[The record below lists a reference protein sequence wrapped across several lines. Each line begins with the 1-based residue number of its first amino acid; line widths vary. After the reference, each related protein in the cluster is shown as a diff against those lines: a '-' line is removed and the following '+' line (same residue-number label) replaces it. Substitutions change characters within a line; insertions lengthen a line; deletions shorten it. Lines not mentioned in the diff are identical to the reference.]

1 MPACVPAC
9 TSVNYLSADCLPA
22 LLLLLLLRELS
33 GTSQASPHVA
43 GIAATCIQSGY
54 CPPGTTG
61 MQKLAIIQ
69 AAAVQRLTQ
78 RQPYGFRGDP
88 VSAKGVSA
96 REYYGFLA
104 WAKFWAPSR

>member
-1 MPACVPAC
+1 
-9 TSVNYLSADCLPA
+9 
-22 LLLLLLLRELS
+22 
-33 GTSQASPHVA
+33 
-43 GIAATCIQSGY
+43 
-54 CPPGTTG
+54 

-69 AAAVQRLTQ
+69 AAAVERLTQ

-104 WAKFWAPSR
+104 WAKFWAPTR